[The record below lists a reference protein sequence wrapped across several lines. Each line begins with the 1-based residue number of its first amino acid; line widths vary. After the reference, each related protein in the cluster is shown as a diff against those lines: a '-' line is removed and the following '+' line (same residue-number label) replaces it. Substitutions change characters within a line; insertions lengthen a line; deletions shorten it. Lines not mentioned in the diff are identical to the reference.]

1 MNSIQGY
8 VQRKIYGQKIL
19 LIVFFVFLLL
29 VSEARSILAEEGKAI
44 HLSFSKAVQTALL
57 NNPDIKST
65 KAEIERKLAEKQ
77 QATASFM
84 PVVDIYTDYTTGDSP
99 SSSLFTAIDKREL
112 EAGTD
117 FNDPGNFKN
126 FESGIKA
133 HMLLFNGG
141 KNILSRKAA
150 EDFLQAAHA
159 GNHSIVNEITA
170 DVMKNWFKVLSAERF
185 IKISEETIETIQKE
199 LAVMTVKYEG
209 GSLLKSDILSLKVR
223 LAEAEEDLIKNKSRS
238 SLAKTYLAVL
248 LGLSPKNELLIDTDN
263 SDFSIFDKNVKNR
276 LDKNTIT
283 RPEIVKAEKTVR
295 ASKKSYDIAK
305 RLYSPIIQLAGKYYL
320 DDEEMR
326 YSQERENWSFG
337 VMINWNLFS
346 GLTNIA
352 DRKKAA
358 ANLSSARQAKRKAEL
373 GVQFDIKKSAFMLE
387 EAIARL
393 KVSEK
398 NKELAEESLL
408 LVKKQ
413 YEGGAANITRYL
425 DAELAHSKA
434 KTSFATATFDKMS
447 AVVETARA
455 HGLLADPGFM
465 FKKLQ

>member
-1 MNSIQGY
+1 MIL
-8 VQRKIYGQKIL
+8 VQRHKHKIL
-19 LIVFFVFLLL
+19 LIFVFVLL
-29 VSEARSILAEEGKAI
+29 VSGNGFLLAEEGKTI
-44 HLSFSKAVQTALL
+44 TLSFSKAVKTALL

-77 QATASFM
+77 KATASFM

-133 HMLLFNGG
+133 HMVLFNGG

-159 GNHSIVNEITA
+159 GSHSIINRITA

-185 IKISEETIETIQKE
+185 IIISKETIETIQKQLE
-199 LAVMTVKYEG
+199 IMTVRFEG
-209 GSLLKSDILSLKVR
+209 GSVLKSDILSLKVR
-223 LAEAEEDLIKNKSRS
+223 LAEAEENLIKNKSNS
-238 SLAKTYLAVL
+238 SLAKAYLAVL
-248 LGLSPKNELLIDTDN
+248 LGLSPENELLIDTDN
-263 SDFSIFDKNVKNR
+263 SDFSIFRDNVKNQ
-276 LDKNTIT
+276 LGKNTIT
-283 RPEIVKAEKTVR
+283 RPEIVKAERTVR
-295 ASKKSYDIAK
+295 GSKKSSDIAK
-305 RLYSPIIQLAGKYYL
+305 RLYSPTIQLAGKYYL

-326 YSQERENWSFG
+326 YSQERENWTFG
-337 VMINWNLFS
+337 VMMNWNLFS
-346 GLTNIA
+346 GLTNVA

-358 ANLSSARQAKRKAEL
+358 ANLSSARQEKRKAEL
-373 GVQFDIKKSAFMLE
+373 GVQFDIKKAALMLK
-387 EAIARL
+387 EAVARL

-425 DAELAHSKA
+425 DAELAYSRSK
-434 KTSFATATFDKMS
+434 TRFATATFDKMS

-455 HGLLADPGFM
+455 NGLLADPDFM
-465 FKKLQ
+465 LKKLQ